1 MKKNLRIVSV
11 AAAALLAVAPVAAGV
26 SSVSTADSTA
36 ATTATQEVT
45 NLGTLKG
52 TIVLDRG
59 SNTQFSVKL
68 SDAQKDTILQLGGTD
83 LSNAK
88 PEDMKDIAVKS
99 ATGQN
104 ANGVFK
110 QTITFTVNNK
120 PYEVTVNAKFASQQG
135 TPYFYNK
142 DTNTVVNDGSTVSLN
157 EIANGFTPDSLLT
170 AIKKHYAWKTSD
182 QSNDN
187 IEMTTTASD
196 VESQLVAQDLKRA
209 SNGSFDYPANGFNL
223 KLDRKW

>member
-68 SDAQKDTILQLGGTD
+68 SDAQKDAILQLGGTD

-88 PEDMKDIAVKS
+88 PEDMKDIAVS
-99 ATGQN
+99 
-104 ANGVFK
+104 
-110 QTITFTVNNK
+110 
-120 PYEVTVNAKFASQQG
+120 SC
-135 TPYFYNK
+135 
-142 DTNTVVNDGSTVSLN
+142 
-157 EIANGFTPDSLLT
+157 
-170 AIKKHYAWKTSD
+170 
-182 QSNDN
+182 
-187 IEMTTTASD
+187 
-196 VESQLVAQDLKRA
+196 
-209 SNGSFDYPANGFNL
+209 
-223 KLDRKW
+223 